1 MPKKQSAWQE
11 MEQYEQGT
19 IDNAAAVSVAC
30 WFGQLAFGV
39 LGGVI
44 TGFFGHLVSSLS
56 SEVSIFSVV
65 DACISLG
72 SSFGVFASSSGGGNP
87 CLFVS
92 GGGPYGFLL
101 ILTGSTASVLVSKH
115 LLTFSS
121 TLTSTGDVNLIAT
134 SSFAAGISTIFAGF
148 AAAAAVKVVEE
159 IDRRESDPSDDVEKA
174 NTANTTNTNN
184 PNPKNYPLNSL
195 QCNTTFNLKSG
206 RNYDK
211 LAQKIVPQRIRELC
225 FEAVQEELGNPGVLM
240 RIASVFSISLGLH
253 FAFQDWASEDE

>member
-44 TGFFGHLVSSLS
+44 TGFFGHLVSSSS

-101 ILTGSTASVLVSKH
+101 ILTGSTASVLVSKVRPP
-115 LLTFSS
+115 LRCS
-121 TLTSTGDVNLIAT
+121 TQLHT
-134 SSFAAGISTIFAGF
+134 
-148 AAAAAVKVVEE
+148 
-159 IDRRESDPSDDVEKA
+159 P
-174 NTANTTNTNN
+174 
-184 PNPKNYPLNSL
+184 
-195 QCNTTFNLKSG
+195 
-206 RNYDK
+206 
-211 LAQKIVPQRIRELC
+211 
-225 FEAVQEELGNPGVLM
+225 
-240 RIASVFSISLGLH
+240 LH
-253 FAFQDWASEDE
+253 FTQKFSHHLPSQPPDFCSTF

>member
-1 MPKKQSAWQE
+1 

-44 TGFFGHLVSSLS
+44 TGFFGHLVSSSS
-56 SEVSIFSVV
+56 SEVSTFSVV

-101 ILTGSTASVLVSKH
+101 ILTSSTASVLVSKVRPPLRCSTQ
-115 LLTFSS
+115 LLLY
-121 TLTSTGDVNLIAT
+121 TLLKNSHTTSHPTLPT
-134 SSFAAGISTIFAGF
+134 FAASSDLLQHARQHW
-148 AAAAAVKVVEE
+148 
-159 IDRRESDPSDDVEKA
+159 RRELDCHKQFRRRSFYDIRR
-174 NTANTTNTNN
+174 
-184 PNPKNYPLNSL
+184 LR
-195 QCNTTFNLKSG
+195 CRRG
-206 RNYDK
+206 REGSRRDRQ
-211 LAQKIVPQRIRELC
+211 A
-225 FEAVQEELGNPGVLM
+225 
-240 RIASVFSISLGLH
+240 
-253 FAFQDWASEDE
+253 

>member
-44 TGFFGHLVSSLS
+44 TGFFGHLVSSSS
-56 SEVSIFSVV
+56 SEVSTFSVV

-101 ILTGSTASVLVSKH
+101 ILTSSTASVLVSKVRPP
-115 LLTFSS
+115 LRCS
-121 TLTSTGDVNLIAT
+121 T
-134 SSFAAGISTIFAGF
+134 
-148 AAAAAVKVVEE
+148 
-159 IDRRESDPSDDVEKA
+159 
-174 NTANTTNTNN
+174 
-184 PNPKNYPLNSL
+184 
-195 QCNTTFNLKSG
+195 
-206 RNYDK
+206 
-211 LAQKIVPQRIRELC
+211 
-225 FEAVQEELGNPGVLM
+225 
-240 RIASVFSISLGLH
+240 
-253 FAFQDWASEDE
+253 